1 MVEVTKLERTNEM
14 TADRIATA
22 IEWRS
27 QADSPNRTPNRRGHA
42 GVMRSVFRS
51 SVTQEE
57 LDDKARWLDG
67 QVRGWTAG
75 RSL

>member
-1 MVEVTKLERTNEM
+1 M
-14 TADRIATA
+14 TEDRIAQA
-22 IEWRS
+22 IDRRS
-27 QADSPNRTPNRRGHA
+27 CTHVARRSPASRGPA
-42 GVMRSVFRS
+42 GVIRKVFRT

-75 RSL
+75 RTL

>member
-1 MVEVTKLERTNEM
+1 MIE
-14 TADRIATA
+14 DRIAKA
-22 IEWRS
+22 IERRS
-27 QADSPNRTPNRRGHA
+27 GAHTPRWFPSTRGPA
-42 GVMRSVFRS
+42 EVIRNVFSS

-75 RSL
+75 RTV

>member
-1 MVEVTKLERTNEM
+1 M
-14 TADRIATA
+14 TEDRIARA
-22 IEWRS
+22 IERRS
-27 QADSPNRTPNRRGHA
+27 QTDIPSRTRNRRGPA
-42 GVMRSVFRS
+42 GVMRSVFRT

-75 RSL
+75 RTL